1 MPLRVIQSISGHSS
15 LETPALQN
23 SIVRIW
29 KSIFRFATGLDFELF
44 AKAIG
49 GDADGGLQGCY
60 EMLQRYLDV
69 KDEQKK
75 QCANM
80 FG

>member
-1 MPLRVIQSISGHSS
+1 MQVAGRSPSAFG
-15 LETPALQN
+15 PD